1 MTNFDVLL
9 FKSSNKYQTP
19 EKHELSS
26 LTKLSISENDFVYL
40 EIKSNE
46 RFNNDT
52 FVWLS
57 DYRFS
62 LTFERKDKD
71 YYHYSIVIHDLFRS
85 GELEKFSH
93 RFKVESGERL
103 FYKIFLNFYGLCEI
117 EIERVFLNETRY
129 EKIAFIEIISNKI
142 NDVDY
147 LLEYLFEKEFFFW
160 ESISLTKN
168 TAAEKEKISENI
180 LWRLISIKNIYSN
193 SMDNLL
199 QNIHFDK
206 FYKLLPVEKIM
217 SWEAAENITEN
228 SALWLTQNINLLE
241 ISNSYADDHFL
252 ILNRPFRTKTILA
265 ESLYKDTNVYENQLV
280 HWFVNEIN
288 RFLNDSLQ
296 LINVKYE
303 EYLAKGDLNFK
314 HHIYQRYFKRLQGL
328 IIELNSSFQSIK
340 LILNE
345 ELPVK
350 REEIGLFETQRIESK
365 LHYFDVYLDIVKWI
379 ENKQVNHFPDLLFSG
394 LKDVSKLYEI
404 YCLFKISDT
413 LITDLEFRS
422 TYDKISSNPSQ
433 FTLEDYF
440 ANKTEIA
447 STYNFED
454 DELLITLYYELLP
467 VSLTSVAKIG
477 NREFKPDFI
486 LEVTTKKDEEK
497 HYIILDAKYKNI
509 GNIESYDYQDLCL
522 KYLHGIGPK
531 KGGRFNVLGLI
542 IINPIA
548 ESKISFFQRS
558 NYDLDGGFRSLPIIG
573 RVEVGVEKIQINY
586 LANLLKRFFSIL
598 LK

>member
-1 MTNFDVLL
+1 MTNFEVLL
-9 FKSSNKYQTP
+9 FKSSNKHQTP
-19 EKHELSS
+19 EKHILDGS
-26 LTKLSISENDFVYL
+26 TKIIISENDFIYL
-40 EIKSNE
+40 EIKSDE
-46 RFNNDT
+46 KFNSET
-52 FVWLS
+52 FIWLS
-57 DYRFS
+57 DYRFGLS
-62 LTFERKDKD
+62 FERKHENF
-71 YYHYSIVIHDLFRS
+71 YHYSLIVQDLFKY

-93 RFKVESGERL
+93 RFTIQNRDHT

-117 EIERVFLNETRY
+117 EIEGKNFDETKY
-129 EKIAFIEIISNKI
+129 DKIAFIEIVSNKI

-180 LWRLISIKNIYSN
+180 LWRLITIKNIYAN
-193 SMDNLL
+193 SMQNLL

-206 FYKLLPVEKIM
+206 FYKLLPIDTIM
-217 SWEAAENITEN
+217 NWESAENLTEN
-228 SALWLTQNINLLE
+228 SAHWITENINLLE
-241 ISNSYADDHFL
+241 ISNSYDENHFL
-252 ILNRPFRTKTILA
+252 ILNRPFRSKTVLA
-265 ESLYKDTNVYENQLV
+265 ELLFKDTNVYENQLI

-288 RFLNDSLQ
+288 HFLNDSLQ
-296 LINVKYE
+296 LINSKYE
-303 EYLAKGDLNFK
+303 EYLAKEGLNFK

-328 IIELNSSFQSIK
+328 ILELNSIFQSVK
-340 LILNE
+340 LVLNE
-345 ELPVK
+345 ELPVR

-365 LHYFDVYLDIVKWI
+365 LHYFQVYLDIIKWI

-404 YCLFKISDT
+404 YCLFKICDT
-413 LITDLEFRS
+413 LVTDLGFKAVIS
-422 TYDKISSNPSQ
+422 KVSSNLAQ
-433 FTLEDYF
+433 FTIEDYF
-440 ANKTEIA
+440 TSKTEIA
-447 STYNFED
+447 SIYTFKNND
-454 DELLITLYYELLP
+454 LSINLYYELLP
-467 VSLTSVAKIG
+467 VSLTSIAKIG

-486 LEVTTKKDEEK
+486 LEVTTRDEEK

-509 GNIESYDYQDLCL
+509 GNIESYDYQELGL

-548 ESKISFFQRS
+548 GSKISFYQKS
-558 NYDLDGGFRSLPIIG
+558 SYDINGVFRSIPVIG

-586 LANLLKRFFSIL
+586 LANLLKSFFSFL
-598 LK
+598 LE